1 MSYTPAKWH
10 APISGLVSC
19 NRIRGL
25 LPTTGLYGSDPGLQ
39 LTIINHIYR
48 RKGTA
53 TE

>member
-1 MSYTPAKWH
+1 MPHTPAKWH
-10 APISGLVSC
+10 VLISGLVSC

-25 LPTTGLYGSDPGLQ
+25 LPTTGPFGRDPGLQ
-39 LTIINHIYR
+39 LAIINHIYR